1 MARQASSRRAI
12 DVTTPNWRLGMRK
25 LFGGMVLVVLV
36 LSLPAAAQAQRRAAA
51 PMGGAKHEFGVDVGL
66 AYVSSNI
73 TGVDGGIVMVTPL
86 DVRFGF
92 VPRSGKMMWEP
103 RLTLNFSTVGGN
115 TTYLFTPQVNM
126 LYSNSTGGHR
136 RGMYFTGGAGLVMGD
151 GGAGSGT
158 AVKLEGGVGWRKP
171 YESAAWRYE
180 LGFQWVSSSAELGL
194 AADYIAIGGRIGI
207 SLWH

>member
-1 MARQASSRRAI
+1 
-12 DVTTPNWRLGMRK
+12 MRK
-25 LFGGMVLVVLV
+25 LFGGMVLATFA
-36 LSLPAAAQAQRRAAA
+36 LSLPAAAHAQRRTAAVSS
-51 PMGGAKHEFGVDVGL
+51 GAKHELGVDVGV

-103 RLTLNFSTVGGN
+103 RVSLNFSTVGGN
-115 TTYLFTPQVNM
+115 TTYLFTPQINM
-126 LYSNSTGGHR
+126 LYANSTGGHR

-158 AVKLEGGVGWRKP
+158 AIKLEGGVGWRKP
-171 YESAAWRYE
+171 YGGAAWRYE
-180 LGFQWVSSSAELGL
+180 VGFQWVSSSAELGL
-194 AADYIAIGGRIGI
+194 AADYIAIGGRIGL
-207 SLWH
+207 SLWQ

>member
-1 MARQASSRRAI
+1 
-12 DVTTPNWRLGMRK
+12 MRK
-25 LFGGMVLVVLV
+25 LLGGMVLAALA

-51 PMGGAKHEFGVDVGL
+51 PSGAKHEFGVDVGL

-136 RGMYFTGGAGLVMGD
+136 RGMYFTGGAGLVLGD

-158 AVKLEGGVGWRKP
+158 AVKLEGGIGWRKP
-171 YESAAWRYE
+171 YEGAAWRYE
-180 LGFQWVSSSAELGL
+180 FGLQWVSSSAELGL

>member
-1 MARQASSRRAI
+1 MARQAPSRRAI
-12 DVTTPNWRLGMRK
+12 DVTNPNWRLGMRK

-73 TGVDGGIVMVTPL
+73 TGVGGGIVMVTPL

-92 VPRSGKMMWEP
+92 VPRSGKIMWEP
-103 RLTLNFSTVGGN
+103 RLTLDFNTVGGN
-115 TTYLFTPQVNM
+115 TTYRFTPDVNV
-126 LYSNSTGGHR
+126 LYANSPGGHR
-136 RGMYFTGGAGLVMGD
+136 RGMYFSGGAGLVMGD
-151 GGAGSGT
+151 LGAGSGT
-158 AVKLEGGVGWRKP
+158 AFQLNGGVGWRKP

-180 LGFQWVSSSAELGL
+180 VGFQWVSSSNNLGPF
-194 AADYIAIGGRIGI
+194 ADYFAIGGTIGI